1 MVQNLEMSVTTRE
14 LHDTFVDFGEILA
27 CKVATDKDGKSKGY
41 GFVHFSEPSAAK
53 EAIEQVNGAQLGDS
67 EQVVTVTE
75 FISKQDRGDPKKRFT
90 NVYVKNLPA
99 SVTTE
104 EDLKKLFEGFG
115 DISSVALSKVSPSTT
130 DDLLTAPYV
139 VASSIPN
146 FIPGILGSANSS
158 LTFIACRCPRRIIH
172 ASSLPS
178 LTLKHMRLQ
187 LQRAKP
193 YMTRRLR
200 DLNSM

>member
-1 MVQNLEMSVTTRE
+1 MSSVVQNLETSITTRE
-14 LHDTFVDFGEILA
+14 LHDTFADFGEILA

-104 EDLKKLFEGFG
+104 GDLRTLFSEFG
-115 DISSVALSKVSPSTT
+115 DISSVALSKVTPGTPDS
-130 DDLLTAPYV
+130 LLTAPHDH
-139 VASSIPN
+139 ASIIPCFTQGTLSSPN
-146 FIPGILGSANSS
+146 NS
-158 LTFIACRCPRRIIH
+158 LTIIALHVGVP
-172 ASSLPS
+172 
-178 LTLKHMRLQ
+178 
-187 LQRAKP
+187 
-193 YMTRRLR
+193 TRGFEQVLCLR
-200 DLNSM
+200 